1 VVSRESVW
9 VERERERVCVCVF
22 GTVEARFGLRRESV
36 IVQESVIPPFG
47 FVRENEKKS
56 SALF

>member
-1 VVSRESVW
+1 VC
-9 VERERERVCVCVF
+9 VCVCVF